1 MKRALVLGG
10 TRFFGK
16 RLVLELIADGWQV
29 TVASRG
35 LAEDSF
41 GERVSRLTIDR
52 YSTESLRSAF
62 MGKDWDVVY
71 DQICYAP
78 DDAMDSCQLLSGKVG
93 RYVFTS
99 TGSVYKDVP
108 LPYTEEYFDPYSY
121 PLVMGRRESFDY
133 GEGKRLA
140 EAVFFQ
146 KADFPVA
153 AMRIPV
159 VVGPDDYTKRL
170 AGVVK
175 FVMQGQVMRSPDM
188 DKKIG
193 FISSAEAGRFL
204 HWLGTAPV
212 TGPYNAAA
220 TGFVTM
226 GDLFS
231 LVEKTVG
238 REALL
243 SPQAEQDSP
252 LRGSSYLNNTKATEA
267 GYAFSSLM
275 EWLPALVAE
284 LRDMEETD

>member
-16 RLVLELIADGWQV
+16 RLTLELLENDWDV

-35 LAEDSF
+35 LADDPF
-41 GERVSRLTIDR
+41 GDRVSRLTIDR
-52 YSTESLRSAF
+52 YDTESLKAAF
-62 MGKDWDVVY
+62 KGKEWDVVY

-78 DDAMDSCQLLSGKVG
+78 DDALDSCQLLSGKIG
-93 RYVFTS
+93 RYVLTS
-99 TGSVYKDVP
+99 TGSVYKDKP
-108 LPYTEEYFDPYSY
+108 LPYTEDYFDPYSY
-121 PLVMGRRESFDY
+121 PIVTGRRESFDY

-175 FVMQGQVMRSPDM
+175 CIKQGIAMRSPDLE
-188 DKKIG
+188 KKIG
-193 FISSAEAGRFL
+193 FISSSEAAKFL
-204 HWLGTAPV
+204 HWLATAPI

-220 TGFVTM
+220 TGYITM
-226 GDLFS
+226 GDLFA

-238 REALL
+238 RKALL
-243 SPQAEQDSP
+243 SEQTEQESP
-252 LRGSSYLNNTKATEA
+252 LRGSSYLNNSKSTEA
-267 GYAFSSLM
+267 GYVFTNLLD
-275 EWLPALVAE
+275 WLPALVLE
-284 LRDMEETD
+284 LSQEIE